1 MKRLNALFLILI
13 SVTLFSCREEQYI
26 DEMIYNIKNNTDST
40 LHVSTQSYIYRETT
54 IHPSHTAFVYS
65 DYCIGDPYF
74 WFDQGL
80 AGCKSV
86 TVRLNDVNGDT
97 LAHWVR
103 DENNESGVKWFYDY
117 KYWEVKRIDN
127 LSTSTEFTLPLN
139 KEDFGW

>member
-1 MKRLNALFLILI
+1 
-13 SVTLFSCREEQYI
+13 
-26 DEMIYNIKNNTDST
+26 
-40 LHVSTQSYIYRETT
+40 
-54 IHPSHTAFVYS
+54 VYS
-65 DYCIGDPYF
+65 DYCIADPYF
-74 WFDQGL
+74 SFDQGL

-117 KYWEVKRIDN
+117 KYWEVKRIDD